1 MPAKIKRGDKVVV
14 LAGKDRG
21 KRGTVRR
28 MIPKDD
34 RVIVEGVNIIKRH
47 QRARSAQQQSQIIE
61 REAPIHISNVMLVDP
76 NTDKPTRVTFRRRE
90 DGAVVRVARRSG
102 EDIE

>member
-28 MIPKDD
+28 VIPKDD

-76 NTDKPTRVTFRRRE
+76 NTDKPTRVTFRRRD

>member
-1 MPAKIKRGDKVVV
+1 MPAKIKRGDRVLV

-21 KRGTVRR
+21 KRGTVRSVVT
-28 MIPKDD
+28 KTN
-34 RVIVEGVNIIKRH
+34 RVVVEGVNLVRKH
-47 QRARSAQQQSQIIE
+47 QRARNTGQQSQIIE

-76 NTDKPTRVTFRRRE
+76 SSDEPTRVTFRRRE
-90 DGAVVRVARRSG
+90 DGSLVRVGKRSG